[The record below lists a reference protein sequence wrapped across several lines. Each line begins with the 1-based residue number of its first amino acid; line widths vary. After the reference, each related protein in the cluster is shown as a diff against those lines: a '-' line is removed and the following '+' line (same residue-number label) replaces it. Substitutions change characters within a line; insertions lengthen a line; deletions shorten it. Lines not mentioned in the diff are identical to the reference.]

1 MRISDWSSD
10 VCSSDLH
17 RLDDPAAVARR
28 ARQRADGP
36 AFRHA
41 LPARRRQLA
50 RLSRGP
56 QPRAQDRTLPRM
68 AARGDGKGSSPAPRG
83 AMAAAAMSFTA
94 VPLTLYPD
102 MFPGPLGH
110 SMAGRALESG
120 LWSCAPV
127 QIRDFADRKSTPL
140 NSIH

>member
-10 VCSSDLH
+10 VCSSDL
-17 RLDDPAAVARR
+17 
-28 ARQRADGP
+28 
-36 AFRHA
+36 A

-102 MFPGPLGH
+102 MFPAPLGH
-110 SMAGRALESG
+110 SMAGRALDSG
-120 LWSCAPV
+120 LWSCAPGV
-127 QIRDFADRKSTPL
+127 ILDFDADQNRTVDSTPAAGGAGAKRKRA
-140 NSIH
+140 